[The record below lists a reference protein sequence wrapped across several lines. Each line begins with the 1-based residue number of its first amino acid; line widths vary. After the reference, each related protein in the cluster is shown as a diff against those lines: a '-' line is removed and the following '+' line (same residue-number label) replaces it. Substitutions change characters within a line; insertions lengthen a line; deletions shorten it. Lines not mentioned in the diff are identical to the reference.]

1 MLVAAAAVL
10 AGCGGGDGTEEL
22 REIGGSGYAFDGST
36 ELEVTRSGRTL
47 TGELDGHV
55 VSVTTFRLS
64 RPYRPELWTRVVP
77 ELDRVASELAQKLGG
92 RVAARETRTIAG
104 RRARVYRVE
113 GARDDTRLAAFVLRG
128 RSEYQLLCRW
138 PDGDE
143 APGPCDDLL
152 ASFRL
157 T

>member
-1 MLVAAAAVL
+1 MLAVVP
-10 AGCGGGDGTEEL
+10 AGCRGGGDAREEL
-22 REIGGSGYAFDGST
+22 RAVAGSGYSFDAST

-47 TGELDGHV
+47 TGEVDGRV

-64 RPYRPELWTRVVP
+64 RPYRPELWPAVVN
-77 ELDRVASELAQKLGG
+77 ELDRVAADLAEKLGG

-104 RRARVYRVE
+104 RRARAYGVE
-113 GARDDTRLAAFVLRG
+113 GARDHTRLVAFVLRG

-138 PDGDE
+138 PDGDDAS
-143 APGPCDDLL
+143 APCEDLL